1 MWSWNG
7 PVAARC
13 PPGLVLWLSRAREA
27 LATGIRQ
34 VRTAVE
40 QGERSARAGRV
51 RRERQ
56 GDSALATGSEGGGP
70 LHEEAPAD
78 ASADVAAST
87 TPPLAHTNDRST
99 HWQTDGGGVSCPIGL
114 RRPDTRFDAG
124 FKELCGFLRK
134 HKRYPTSMKKAE
146 EGLYNWCTSARESVK
161 LYRSRGSKAKLRGC
175 KALLSREDM
184 EERVARME
192 ALPGW
197 AWRGALSS
205 GGSRVLPAE
214 WVSGLD
220 AALAIG
226 GEAREEWESFTHA
239 RAVHAREVHAPV
251 HAATGGPRT
260 SARCH
265 APLSTWNSVASWR
278 ARAERRTAQND
289 VGSPEHPRKR
299 KRTSRGP
306 GMAQARAALKSV
318 ARLY

>member
-1 MWSWNG
+1 M
-7 PVAARC
+7 
-13 PPGLVLWLSRAREA
+13 EA
-27 LATGIRQ
+27 LPFWAWCG
-34 VRTAVE
+34 ALSS
-40 QGERSARAGRV
+40 GASSAFF
-51 RRERQ
+51 
-56 GDSALATGSEGGGP
+56 
-70 LHEEAPAD
+70 EA
-78 ASADVAAST
+78 
-87 TPPLAHTNDRST
+87 R
-99 HWQTDGGGVSCPIGL
+99 
-114 RRPDTRFDAG
+114 

-134 HKRYPTSMKKAE
+134 HKRYPTPMNKAE
-146 EGLYNWCTSARESVK
+146 SGLYSWCGSVRKWVK
-161 LYRSRGSKAKLRGC
+161 LHKHRGERLE
-175 KALLSREDM
+175 AL

-197 AWRGALSS
+197 AWRGVLSS
-205 GGSRVLPAE
+205 GGSGLLPAE
-214 WVSGLD
+214 WVSRLD

-226 GEAREEWESFTHA
+226 GGAWEVWVSSTRA
-239 RAVHAREVHAPV
+239 RAGPPPEVHAPV